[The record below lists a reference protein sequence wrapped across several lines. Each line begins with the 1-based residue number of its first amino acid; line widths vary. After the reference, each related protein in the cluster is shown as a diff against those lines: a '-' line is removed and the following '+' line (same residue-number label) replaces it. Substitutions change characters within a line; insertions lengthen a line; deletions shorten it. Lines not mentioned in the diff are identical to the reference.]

1 MKRFLIHI
9 LIYGISL
16 ALSLK
21 FGGIY
26 IGKASLAPL
35 CMIVPSIIM
44 ALLWRGNDMPVNTSG
59 DVTLTEE
66 ERRTMLLAA
75 SNTLYASVPLQILLT
90 FTWYPFLK
98 TLFAVL
104 VFVFSIGIGMHI
116 GKRMILS
123 SVYDRMNKTSNR

>member
-21 FGGIY
+21 LGGIC
-26 IGKASLAPL
+26 IDKASLTPL

-75 SNTLYASVPLQILLT
+75 SNTLYASVPLQILLI
-90 FTWYPFLK
+90 FTNAALQVEKNNKAAGTRARKAALELSKLLK
-98 TLFAVL
+98 EFRAA
-104 VFVFSIGIGMHI
+104 
-116 GKRMILS
+116 
-123 SVYDRMNKTSNR
+123 SVAESKK

>member
-1 MKRFLIHI
+1 
-9 LIYGISL
+9 
-16 ALSLK
+16 
-21 FGGIY
+21 
-26 IGKASLAPL
+26 
-35 CMIVPSIIM
+35 
-44 ALLWRGNDMPVNTSG
+44 LLWRGNDMPVNTSG

>member
-21 FGGIY
+21 LGGIC
-26 IGKASLAPL
+26 IDKASLTPL

-75 SNTLYASVPLQILLT
+75 SNTLYASVPLQILLI
-90 FTWYPFLK
+90 FTWYPLLK
-98 TLFAVL
+98 IFFAVL